1 MGRNKKTDTA
11 KSDEEVVVDVQVE
24 EKATASESVIE
35 QETQPSNEIE
45 EIGETI
51 ETKES
56 QKTKNVSTEN
66 EPVEEISARDLEL
79 MRLYPQY
86 EKIWITPQ
94 GFVHPEGAP
103 QYLLKGAKLLKNKF
117 FNNKK

>member
-1 MGRNKKTDTA
+1 MGKSKKTETA
-11 KSDEEVVVDVQVE
+11 KAEDAVVLDVQVGEEVVP
-24 EKATASESVIE
+24 SEPTPE

-45 EIGETI
+45 EAP
-51 ETKES
+51 ETKKPT
-56 QKTKNVSTEN
+56 KTKKASTES
-66 EPVEEISARDLEL
+66 EPVEEISSRDAEL

-86 EKIWITPQ
+86 EKIWITPK

>member
-1 MGRNKKTDTA
+1 MGRNKKTETA
-11 KSDEEVVVDVQVE
+11 KSEETVVVDVQVDE
-24 EKATASESVIE
+24 GATALESVAE
-35 QETQPSNEIE
+35 QEAQPSNEIE
-45 EIGETI
+45 EIE
-51 ETKES
+51 EAPKAEKS
-56 QKTKNVSTEN
+56 EKTVKAPTVK
-66 EPVEEISARDLEL
+66 EPVEEISPRDLEL
-79 MRLYPQY
+79 VRLYPQY

>member
-1 MGRNKKTDTA
+1 
-11 KSDEEVVVDVQVE
+11 
-24 EKATASESVIE
+24 
-35 QETQPSNEIE
+35 
-45 EIGETI
+45 
-51 ETKES
+51 
-56 QKTKNVSTEN
+56 
-66 EPVEEISARDLEL
+66 

-86 EKIWITPQ
+86 EKIWITPK

>member
-1 MGRNKKTDTA
+1 MAKSKKTETA
-11 KSDEEVVVDVQVE
+11 KAEDEVMVDVPVGEEVDP
-24 EKATASESVIE
+24 SEPTTE

-45 EIGETI
+45 EIEETP
-51 ETKES
+51 ETKKPA
-56 QKTKNVSTEN
+56 KTKKASTEGN
-66 EPVEEISARDLEL
+66 LVEEISSRDAEL

-94 GFVHPEGAP
+94 GFVHPEGTP